1 MKTARLGRLDKD
13 RAGGVLLALLGLG
26 VAVKGSGYPLGTV
39 GHMGAGFMPVVY
51 GILIALVGLALV
63 ATSLRR
69 KPAALVA
76 SPTPERGSEIPPID
90 WRAPACILGGV
101 AAFVLVGGACGLAPA
116 TFVAVFI
123 AALGDRDNSPRAAA
137 LLALA
142 LVAVATLVFSYGLG
156 LEMPLVKWP

>member
-1 MKTARLGRLDKD
+1 MKTTGLGRFDKD
-13 RAGGVLLALLGLG
+13 RAGGVLLVLLGLG
-26 VAVKGSGYPLGTV
+26 VTVKGSGYPLGTV

-51 GILIALVGLALV
+51 GSLIALVGLALV
-63 ATSLRR
+63 AASFKR
-69 KPAALVA
+69 KLGAEVATAGAA
-76 SPTPERGSEIPPID
+76 GEIPPID

-116 TFVAVFI
+116 TFAAVFI
-123 AALGDRDNSPRAAA
+123 AALGDRENSPRAAA